1 MKSADDVLSDLAEIL
16 GNFQGREY
24 SGVIHRETMF
34 FADLGF
40 MSIDAVILGEA
51 LENRYGRSL
60 PFQDF
65 LSELSARDARDLSV
79 GELADWLAP
88 HVD

>member
-1 MKSADDVLSDLAEIL
+1 MKPVDEVVSDLAEIL

-24 SGVIHRETMF
+24 SGVVDRETMF

-40 MSIDAVILGEA
+40 MSIDAVILGET

-65 LSELSARDARDLSV
+65 LTELSARDAKDLSV

-88 HVD
+88 YVD

>member
-1 MKSADDVLSDLAEIL
+1 MKPVDQVVGELADIL

-24 SGVIHRETMF
+24 SGTVDRDSMF

-40 MSIDAVILGEA
+40 MSIDAVILGET
-51 LENRYGRSL
+51 LEQHYGRTL

-65 LSELSARDARDLSV
+65 LAELSARDVKDLSV

-88 HVD
+88 LVD